1 MREQESIYRRIPSLR
16 DSMVMPTRE
25 QVVSVKTDTEQDSDL
40 KTTEQLP
47 ASWLPA
53 RGQVTGR
60 VMEQQVLLSVF
71 YRSVLYYR
79 TTGPVLRPPR
89 VSMIGSGC
97 MSPQADTTYRT

>member
-1 MREQESIYRRIPSLR
+1 RGLAIAHQRRKRRSAAKPPCPSCVANGGIPSLR

-40 KTTEQLP
+40 QTTEQLP

-60 VMEQQVLLSVF
+60 VMEQQ
-71 YRSVLYYR
+71 
-79 TTGPVLRPPR
+79 
-89 VSMIGSGC
+89 
-97 MSPQADTTYRT
+97 